1 MLPFV
6 QDAKAKI
13 LEKAAAEGVQD
24 YLPKDLSKNIFKEW
38 SRQQRYKDLAD
49 QGVVVKRPIRFTP
62 NSPGSPVSIAKRKKR
77 EAIKMEELEECRREA
92 DEAFEEYRQKQ
103 LEVRRRARSLSV
115 IEAQRV
121 PKINSWMQDFDEV
134 NRDLGSHG
142 GHVRSH
148 SVKRLQGEIN

>member
-1 MLPFV
+1 M
-6 QDAKAKI
+6 
-13 LEKAAAEGVQD
+13 QD

-115 IEAQRV
+115 YEAQRV
-121 PKINSWMQDFDEV
+121 PKINSWMQDFEV
-134 NRDLGSHG
+134 NRDPGSHG